1 MRRILI
7 EFCISN
13 LANGA
18 QRAREVLE
26 RDYNFDIIEY
36 GCLSNCGKCRH
47 SFYALVDG
55 EVVMGENPEQ
65 LVENIACFSTPYYST
80 FSIRWAS
87 LLEAAAAMA
96 PTMSSKNV

>member
-36 GCLSNCGKCRH
+36 GCL
-47 SFYALVDG
+47 VI
-55 EVVMGENPEQ
+55 VVN
-65 LVENIACFSTPYYST
+65 
-80 FSIRWAS
+80 
-87 LLEAAAAMA
+87 AAIVFMHL
-96 PTMSSKNV
+96 

>member
-18 QRAREVLE
+18 QKAREVLE
-26 RDYNFDIIEY
+26 RDYDFDIIEY

-65 LVENIACFSTPYYST
+65 LVENIYQFVDNL
-80 FSIRWAS
+80 S
-87 LLEAAAAMA
+87 L
-96 PTMSSKNV
+96 

>member
-1 MRRILI
+1 MNKDYEVKKQMRRILI

-18 QRAREVLE
+18 QKAREILE
-26 RDYNFDIIEY
+26 RDYYFDIAEY

-55 EVVMGENPEQ
+55 VVVMGETSEQ
-65 LVENIACFSTPYYST
+65 LVENIYLFVDNL
-80 FSIRWAS
+80 S
-87 LLEAAAAMA
+87 L
-96 PTMSSKNV
+96 